1 MADHSDLVARVM
13 AQRDAVK
20 DGSGQSMPLS
30 LKLVGSTGDPEEL
43 AERIG
48 DVLGRPVKVTI
59 EQVVERKTKT
69 VEQGD
74 AIQKYYEDAARRG
87 ARTGD

>member
-1 MADHSDLVARVM
+1 MSNHADPIARVL

-20 DGSGQSMPLS
+20 DGRGQSMPLS
-30 LKLVGSTGDPEEL
+30 LKLTGSTGEPEEL

-48 DVLGRPVKVTI
+48 DVIGRPVKVTV

>member
-1 MADHSDLVARVM
+1 MGNHSDLIARVL

-20 DGSGQSMPLS
+20 DGRGQSMPLS
-30 LKLVGSTGDPEEL
+30 IKLTGSTGEPEEL

-48 DVLGRPVKVTI
+48 DVLGRPVKVTV
-59 EQVVERKTKT
+59 EQVVERKTNT
-69 VEQGD
+69 LEQVD
-74 AIQKYYEDAARRG
+74 VIQKYYEDAARRG

>member
-20 DGSGQSMPLS
+20 DGCGQSMPLS
-30 LKLVGSTGDPEEL
+30 LKLTGSTGEPEEL

-48 DVLGRPVKVTI
+48 YVLGRPVKVTV
-59 EQVVERKTKT
+59 EQVVERKRKT
-69 VEQGD
+69 VEQVD

>member
-1 MADHSDLVARVM
+1 MADHSDLVSRVL

-20 DGSGQSMPLS
+20 DGRGQSMPLS
-30 LKLVGSTGDPEEL
+30 LKLTGSTGEPEEL

-48 DVLGRPVKVTI
+48 DVLGRQVKVTV
-59 EQVVERKTKT
+59 EQVVERKIKT

>member
-1 MADHSDLVARVM
+1 MSNHADIISRVL
-13 AQRDAVK
+13 AQRDAVAAGAGK
-20 DGSGQSMPLS
+20 SMPLS
-30 LKLVGSTGDPEEL
+30 LKLTGSTGDPDEL

-59 EQVVERKTKT
+59 EQVVERKTNT

>member
-1 MADHSDLVARVM
+1 MSNHADMISRVL
-13 AQRDAVK
+13 AQRDAVAAG
-20 DGSGQSMPLS
+20 DGKSMPLS
-30 LKLVGSTGDPEEL
+30 LKLTGSTGDPDEL

>member
-1 MADHSDLVARVM
+1 MADHSDLVARVL
-13 AQRDAVK
+13 AQRDAVNA
-20 DGSGQSMPLS
+20 GCGQSMPLS
-30 LKLVGSTGDPEEL
+30 LKLTGSTGEPEEL

-69 VEQGD
+69 VEQVD

>member
-1 MADHSDLVARVM
+1 MGNHSDLVARVL

-20 DGSGQSMPLS
+20 DGRSQSMPLS
-30 LKLVGSTGDPEEL
+30 LKLTGSTGDPEEL

-48 DVLGRPVKVTI
+48 DAIGRPVKVTI
-59 EQVVERKTKT
+59 EQVVERKTNT

-74 AIQKYYEDAARRG
+74 AIQRYYEDAARRG

>member
-1 MADHSDLVARVM
+1 MGNHSDLVARVL
-13 AQRDAVK
+13 AQCDAVK
-20 DGSGQSMPLS
+20 DGRGQSMPLS
-30 LKLVGSTGDPEEL
+30 LKLTGSTGEPEEL

-48 DVLGRPVKVTI
+48 DAIGRPVKVTI
-59 EQVVERKTKT
+59 EQVVERKIKT

>member
-1 MADHSDLVARVM
+1 MRNHADLISRVL

-20 DGSGQSMPLS
+20 AGRGQSMLLS
-30 LKLVGSTGDPEEL
+30 LKLTGSTGEPEEL

-69 VEQGD
+69 VEQVD

>member
-1 MADHSDLVARVM
+1 MADHSDLVARVL
-13 AQRDAVK
+13 AQRDAVT
-20 DGSGQSMPLS
+20 DGCGQSMPLS
-30 LKLVGSTGDPEEL
+30 LKLTGSTGEPEEL

-48 DVLGRPVKVTI
+48 DVIGRPVKVTI
-59 EQVVERKTKT
+59 EQVVERKIKT

>member
-1 MADHSDLVARVM
+1 MGNHSDLIARVL
-13 AQRDAVK
+13 AQHDAVK
-20 DGSGQSMPLS
+20 AGSGQSMPLS
-30 LKLVGSTGDPEEL
+30 LKLTGSTGEPEEL

-48 DVLGRPVKVTI
+48 DFLGRPVKVTI

-74 AIQKYYEDAARRG
+74 AIQRYYEDAARRG

>member
-1 MADHSDLVARVM
+1 MGNHSELIARVL

-30 LKLVGSTGDPEEL
+30 LKLTGSTGEPEEL

-48 DVLGRPVKVTI
+48 DVLGRPVVVTI
-59 EQVVERKTKT
+59 EKVVERKTKT

-74 AIQKYYEDAARRG
+74 AIQRYYEDAARRG

>member
-1 MADHSDLVARVM
+1 MRNHADLISRVLS
-13 AQRDAVK
+13 QRDAVK
-20 DGSGQSMPLS
+20 DGRGQSMPLS
-30 LKLVGSTGDPEEL
+30 LKLTGSTGEPDEL

-59 EQVVERKTKT
+59 EQVVERKANT